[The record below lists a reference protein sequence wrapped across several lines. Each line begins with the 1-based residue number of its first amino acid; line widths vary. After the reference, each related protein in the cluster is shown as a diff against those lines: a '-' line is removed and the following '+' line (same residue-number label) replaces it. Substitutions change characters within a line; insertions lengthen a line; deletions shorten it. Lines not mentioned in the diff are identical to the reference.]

1 MMIVLKYSRNSTSFI
16 LDFKDASG
24 LSIYIDTTDEDAA
37 QFIESVAEGGYIDGG
52 ADGCIVSK
60 PGYISRL
67 TGGGTK
73 AGVSSTMA
81 TG

>member
-1 MMIVLKYSRNSTSFI
+1 MIIGLNYSMNSTSFI
-16 LDFKDASG
+16 LDCKYVIGLFICVTRTEKDAPHF
-24 LSIYIDTTDEDAA
+24 ID
-37 QFIESVAEGGYIDGG
+37 SVAEGDYIDGG

-73 AGVSSTMA
+73 TGVSSTMA